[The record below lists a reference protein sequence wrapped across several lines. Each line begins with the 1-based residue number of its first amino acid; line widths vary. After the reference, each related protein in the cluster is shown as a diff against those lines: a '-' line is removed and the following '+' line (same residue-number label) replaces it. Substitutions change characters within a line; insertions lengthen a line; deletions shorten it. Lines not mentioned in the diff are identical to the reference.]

1 MRRMNGF
8 WAILLSLAGCTS
20 VPEGIEPVED
30 FDLERYLGTWY
41 EIARLDH
48 FYERGLSKVTAQ
60 YSKRDDG
67 LVKVV
72 NRGYSAEDGE
82 WKEIVGRAKP
92 VESASRGHLQVSFFG
107 PFYASYVIFE
117 LDEDYRYAFVTSR
130 TKGALWL
137 LSRTKTVDDS
147 VLAKFRERTRELG
160 FDTEK
165 LIMVEH

>member
-1 MRRMNGF
+1 MNGL
-8 WAILLSLAGCTS
+8 WALLLSLTGCTG
-20 VPEGIEPVED
+20 VPEGVEPVEG

-48 FYERGLSKVTAQ
+48 VYERGLSKVTAQ

-92 VESASRGHLQVSFFG
+92 VGRASEGHLQVSFFG

-130 TKGALWL
+130 TKGSLWL
-137 LSRTKTVDDS
+137 LSRTKTVDDA
-147 VLAKFRERTRELG
+147 LMTRFMERTRELG
-160 FDTEK
+160 FDTER
-165 LIMVEH
+165 LVIVAH